1 MITPAIPEGCVHEE
15 APLLAGG
22 ADAIRSEDGVYRYWL
37 SRAWGSGDAWAVWV
51 MLNPSTANAFTD
63 DNTIRRIVA
72 FTKAWGL
79 DGLVVVNLYGLRATD
94 PRELRPHADPVGPAN
109 DHFIAAA
116 IQPESLVIAA
126 WGAHP
131 LAARRAGQVMAAIGA
146 AGVYPRSLGTTKAG
160 LPRHPLFV
168 RSDAK
173 PRYFEMQ
180 RQAA

>member
-1 MITPAIPEGCVHEE
+1 VITPVIPEGCVLEE
-15 APLLAGG
+15 ALLLVGG
-22 ADAIRSEDGVYRYWL
+22 ASAVFSADRIYRYWL
-37 SRAWGSGDAWAVWV
+37 SRTWGSGDACATWV
-51 MLNPSTANAFTD
+51 MLNPSIASAFIS
-63 DNTIRRIVA
+63 DNTIRRIMA

-79 DGLVVVNLYGLRATD
+79 DGLIVVNLYGLRGTD

-131 LAARRAGQVMAAIGA
+131 LAARRAGQVMAAITA
-146 AGVYPRSLGTTKAG
+146 AGVYPRSLGVTKAG
-160 LPRHPLFV
+160 CPRHPLFV
-168 RSDAK
+168 RGDAK
-173 PRYFEMQ
+173 PRYFEMK